1 MENIMSY
8 ASSTIKQCLVEI
20 ENHNYLMPAI
30 QREFVWK
37 PEQIESL
44 FDSLMM
50 GYPISTFLFWKVD
63 EKNIDKFTFY
73 KFIKHY
79 HERDKTH
86 NEKYESFNK
95 HTITAILDGQQR
107 LTSLYIGLLGSYA
120 RKVPYGRKD
129 NNEAFPEKKLY
140 LDLLSGNSNEN
151 NSTKNYDFKFL
162 SQDEVEKAEKVW
174 FEVGKILDF
183 RESGEAT
190 QQSILLYKE
199 QKDILTAHNTL
210 NKLWL
215 IVHERN
221 VVHFYQEFEQSLEKV
236 LQIFIRVNSGGT
248 KLSYSDLLLS
258 IATAEWKDKDAR
270 EEINSFVDEIR
281 VQKGFEI
288 SKDFVLKSSLVLNDF
303 TNIAF
308 SIENF
313 NRKNMEEIE
322 KNWENLKS
330 ALRLTF
336 DTLQRFGLNNDT
348 VSSFNALIPVAYY
361 IQKLSNPTDF
371 STSEKFAEDRQLIYK
386 WLVRTSIKQ
395 TFSGQPDNI
404 LKPVRT
410 VISKSTA
417 QHFPLEEITQTLQKD
432 HANKSI
438 TFESDND
445 FRNILELKYGQP
457 ATYLVLALLM
467 VGKNPSLIY
476 HQDHLFPKG
485 QFNSKKFSEFNLSDE
500 EQKNFEAKKNSLA
513 NIQLLQGN
521 ENQSKSDN
529 DLKSWLESYYPNK
542 DQQDSY
548 KREQSLP
555 LDEELDFKNFLRVIK
570 QRENLLIEKLK
581 KLI

>member
-20 ENHNYLMPAI
+20 ENYNYLMPAI

-50 GYPISTFLFWKVD
+50 GYPISTFLFWKVN
-63 EKNIDKFTFY
+63 EENISKFTFY

-86 NEKYESFNK
+86 NEKYDSFNK
-95 HTITAILDGQQR
+95 NTITAILDGQQR

-120 RKVPYGRKD
+120 KKVPYGRKD

-140 LDLLSGNSNEN
+140 LDLLSGNNNEN
-151 NSTKNYDFKFL
+151 NSIKNYEFKFL
-162 SQDEVEKAEKVW
+162 SKDELNKNECVW
-174 FEVGKILDF
+174 FEVSKILDF
-183 RESGEAT
+183 KEIEDAT
-190 QQSILLYKE
+190 LSAFDYGLTNDNLKNAQRTLAKFWNVIHQKE
-199 QKDILTAHNTL
+199 VIHYYLEQ
-210 NKLWL
+210 
-215 IVHERN
+215 
-221 VVHFYQEFEQSLEKV
+221 EQSLEKV

-281 VQKGFEI
+281 IHKGFEI

-303 TNIAF
+303 ANIAF

-322 KNWENLKS
+322 KNWEKLKS

-348 VSSFNALIPVAYY
+348 VSSFNALIPITYY
-361 IQKLSNPTDF
+361 IQRLGNPADF
-371 STSEKFAEDRQLIYK
+371 ATSEKFAEDRQLIYK
-386 WLVRTSIKQ
+386 WLVRTTIKQ

-404 LKPVRT
+404 LKPVRV

-417 QHFPLEEITQTLQKD
+417 QHFPLEEIIQTLQRD
-432 HANKSI
+432 HSNKSI
-438 TFESDND
+438 TFESEND
-445 FRNILELKYGQP
+445 FKSILELKYGQP

-485 QFNSKKFSEFNLSDE
+485 QFNSKKFSEFSLSDE

-529 DLKSWLESYYPNK
+529 DLKSWLESYYPDEN
-542 DQQDSY
+542 QQDSY
-548 KREQSLP
+548 KREQSIP
-555 LDEELDFKNFLRVIK
+555 LDEDLDFKNFLNVIN
-570 QRENLLIEKLK
+570 QREKLLIEKLK